1 MTNSS
6 TIRQLQIRPI
16 ECDHL
21 KLDSWKIW
29 KTENLEMGK
38 STLHDRTSWIELSS
52 ITFCSSSFIV
62 FYMCM
67 FVCTC
72 LTSARFCAP
81 VYWPSMSS
89 FFFIPRNSWKFAE
102 KYSDYSCI
110 FLKMFREKSSGKK
123 NFQTGLDAQ
132 QSFGRND
139 LSISTARES
148 MKNSLKRHQK
158 NRKRIQTKRITYVHS
173 RRLASCLPPPY
184 RLNWFFLAERK
195 RGHRSSQFS
204 ALLIWI
210 MKFGWNASP

>member
-1 MTNSS
+1 VQNLALSYVAVCYVLQKNHFHFLGWGRWQVHSEVELNKNKMMTNSS
-6 TIRQLQIRPI
+6 TIRQLQMRPI
-16 ECDHL
+16 DCDHL

-123 NFQTGLDAQ
+123 TFRQDWMHNKVSAEMIYQFRQLVKAWKIALKDIKRTGN
-132 QSFGRND
+132 G
-139 LSISTARES
+139 
-148 MKNSLKRHQK
+148 
-158 NRKRIQTKRITYVHS
+158 S
-173 RRLASCLPPPY
+173 RRKGLHMY
-184 RLNWFFLAERK
+184 IAED
-195 RGHRSSQFS
+195 
-204 ALLIWI
+204 
-210 MKFGWNASP
+210 